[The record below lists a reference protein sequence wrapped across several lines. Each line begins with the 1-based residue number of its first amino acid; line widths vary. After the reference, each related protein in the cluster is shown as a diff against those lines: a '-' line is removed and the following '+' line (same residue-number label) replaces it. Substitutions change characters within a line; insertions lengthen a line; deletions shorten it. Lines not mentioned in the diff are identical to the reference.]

1 MSDRILDPD
10 GINTPD
16 RLDKPVDGEPI
27 PIRQDNADDDVI
39 PSPDDTP
46 PPQPTDTPPPDEAPP
61 KKDDEPMPDLPKPI
75 DEPNMPLPP
84 LV

>member
-1 MSDRILDPD
+1 MADRILDPD
-10 GINTPD
+10 GINTDNP
-16 RLDKPVDGEPI
+16 RLDAPVDGEPI
-27 PIRQDNADDDVI
+27 PVTQDNNDDVI

-46 PPQPTDTPPPDEAPP
+46 PPSPTDTPPPDEAP
-61 KKDDEPMPDLPKPI
+61 KKDDEPTPDVPKPV